1 MSIEEKV
8 LNIVSIDLGR
18 QVTTEDSFKDLHV
31 DSLTLIEI
39 IVDCEKNFDIA
50 INDKRIKK
58 LKTVGDLVKLVRE
71 LDMRNYFE
79 STQADLQTD
88 D

>member
-39 IVDCEKNFDIA
+39 IVDCEKNFDVA

-58 LKTVGDLVKLVRE
+58 LKTIGDLVKLVRE

-79 STQADLQTD
+79 STQADLQTND
-88 D
+88 